1 MFEDNEKNIQEVL
14 MKYAKDMSA
23 MCNMIANILRTLISE
38 EKVQNLDSED
48 KYAKMLC
55 LIHKA
60 FLESTDIGKQ
70 ARNGNP
76 NASKSLSGIV
86 NNIAIQSGF
95 INDKSE
101 LRFIHTE
108 VDEDTFQSSL
118 EIRRRIKEDDEQ
130 DKVDIDK
137 MIKNAGLKKGGAEA

>member
-1 MFEDNEKNIQEVL
+1 MFEDNEKNVEKVL
-14 MKYAKDMSA
+14 MKYAKDMSS
-23 MCNMIANILRTLISE
+23 MCNMIANILRTLMSE
-38 EKVQNLDSED
+38 EVENLDSED
-48 KYAKMLC
+48 KYAKLLC

-60 FLESTDIGKQ
+60 FLETTDIGKQ

-108 VDEDTFQSSL
+108 VDKDTFQTSL

-130 DKVDIDK
+130 DKVDIDR

>member
-76 NASKSLSGIV
+76 NASVTTSGM
-86 NNIAIQSGF
+86 SGG
-95 INDKSE
+95 
-101 LRFIHTE
+101 
-108 VDEDTFQSSL
+108 Q
-118 EIRRRIKEDDEQ
+118 
-130 DKVDIDK
+130 
-137 MIKNAGLKKGGAEA
+137 

>member
-1 MFEDNEKNIQEVL
+1 MFEDNENNVEKVL
-14 MKYAKDMSA
+14 MKYAKDMSS
-23 MCNMIANILRTLISE
+23 MCNMIANILRTLMSE
-38 EKVQNLDSED
+38 EVENLDSED
-48 KYAKMLC
+48 KYAKLLC

-60 FLESTDIGKQ
+60 FLETTDIGKQ

-108 VDEDTFQSSL
+108 VDKDTFQTSL

-130 DKVDIDK
+130 DKVDIDR

>member
-1 MFEDNEKNIQEVL
+1 MFEDNEKNVEKVL
-14 MKYAKDMSA
+14 MKYAKDMSS
-23 MCNMIANILRTLISE
+23 MCNMIANILRTLMSE
-38 EKVQNLDSED
+38 EVENLDSED
-48 KYAKMLC
+48 KYAKFLC

-60 FLESTDIGKQ
+60 FLETTDIGKQ

-108 VDEDTFQSSL
+108 VDKDTFQTSL

-130 DKVDIDK
+130 DKVDIDR

>member
-14 MKYAKDMSA
+14 MKYAKDMSI
-23 MCNMIANILRTLISE
+23 MCNMIANILRTLMSE
-38 EKVQNLDSED
+38 EVENLDSED
-48 KYAKMLC
+48 KYAKLLC

-60 FLESTDIGKQ
+60 FLETTDIGQ
-70 ARNGNP
+70 HARNGNP

-108 VDEDTFQSSL
+108 VDKDTFQTSL

-130 DKVDIDK
+130 DKVDIDR